1 MPFCFII
8 SQGGVSMG
16 FTMKNKNVQFEFI
29 TENSFIQTDGETVAE
44 VINRAPTPTITPK
57 DRLLLPVGEGV
68 AINVDEYYE
77 SGEFSCDRIGGDFCY
92 GHNGSI
98 SMILLERNKNYLAI
112 CPNNPVNATYTVKK
126 EDGIY
131 HLSLTCRRKATVCY
145 KVFDSLPEACRWYR
159 KKYNPNCRTLSDKI
173 QKNRQVETLAGGA
186 IFWIWN
192 DAYNDVMYGDRD
204 FSISPASGEGLLD

>member
-44 VINRAPTPTITPK
+44 VINRAPTPTIMPK
-57 DRLLLPVGEGV
+57 DRLLLPVGEGI

-112 CPNNPVNATYTVKK
+112 CPNDPVNATYTVKK

-145 KVFDSLPEACRWYR
+145 KVSIRCPRRADGTVKSTIRTVGRFPTKSKKKTSSGDACGR
-159 KKYNPNCRTLSDKI
+159 C
-173 QKNRQVETLAGGA
+173 
-186 IFWIWN
+186 
-192 DAYNDVMYGDRD
+192 D
-204 FSISPASGEGLLD
+204 FLDFE